1 MVVQTPEGI
10 LEVRNATIRANRL
23 EANSFRFD
31 SNLHLTSNLEV
42 GTANLFVDTTTS
54 NVGIGTNAPLAALDV
69 RGVAQFGLIS
79 NSSGV
84 ASVYNS
90 GSWTTGTEI
99 ELGTLDWEKYKFH
112 QIRCRFNGTNSTFQ
126 RYNARIRV
134 RLAGESSFKTSGYES
149 FTSLIPVTNNTTLL
163 NPPGGSSDGPLVAYF
178 SDTESTSGSDVFLII
193 DICNTLNG
201 RGQIQINGSYTY
213 GSVGYTRVLAGCH
226 HSSTGTY
233 DKIKLYLEQHN
244 ATNTATGSYG
254 DWMLI
259 GYR

>member
-23 EANSFRFD
+23 EADSFRFD
-31 SNLHLTSNLEV
+31 SNLHLTSNLEI

-149 FTSLIPVTNNTTLL
+149 FSSVIRTTQNTTLASIYS
-163 NPPGGSSDGPLVAYF
+163 GGDGPLVAYF

-213 GSVGYTRVLAGCH
+213 GGVGYTRVLAGCH

-233 DKIKLYLEQHN
+233 DKIKLYFEQYD